1 MSNKEIT
8 AALVAE
14 IRPQSN
20 PGLQVQMTS
29 TSATTAV
36 SLQGSVVTGSAAVSL
51 QGSVVAGSAQA
62 LWDHINN
69 HDNPHKTTA
78 EQVGAVPLR
87 LQDVVEL
94 TYADLTIEKLKQSA
108 VYVDS
113 NLESKRVSLG
123 TLKELNTK
131 IVITETMDAID
142 LTKLTVGDYIGIVI
156 EEN

>member
-20 PGLQVQMTS
+20 PGLQVQMTP
-29 TSATTAV
+29 TPATTV
-36 SLQGSVVTGSAAVSL
+36 VGLQGSVVT
-51 QGSVVAGSAQA
+51 GSAQA

-69 HDNPHKTTA
+69 YDNPHKTTA

-142 LTKLTVGDYIGIVI
+142 LTKLTVGDYIGVVI

>member
-20 PGLQVQMTS
+20 PGLQVQMTP
-29 TSATTAV
+29 TPATTV
-36 SLQGSVVTGSAAVSL
+36 VGLQGSVVT
-51 QGSVVAGSAQA
+51 GSAQA

-69 HDNPHKTTA
+69 YDNPHKTTA

-131 IVITETMDAID
+131 IVITEAMDAID
-142 LTKLTVGDYIGIVI
+142 LTKLTVGDYIGVVI

>member
-20 PGLQVQMTS
+20 PGLQVQMTP
-29 TSATTAV
+29 TPATTV
-36 SLQGSVVTGSAAVSL
+36 VGLQGSVVT
-51 QGSVVAGSAQA
+51 GSAQA

-87 LQDVVEL
+87 LQEVVEL
-94 TYADLTIEKLKQSA
+94 TYADLTIE
-108 VYVDS
+108 
-113 NLESKRVSLG
+113 

>member
-14 IRPQSN
+14 RASSIRSF
-20 PGLQVQMTS
+20 LSFIS
-29 TSATTAV
+29 TPATTAV

-131 IVITETMDAID
+131 IVITETIDAID
-142 LTKLTVGDYIGIVI
+142 LTKLTVGDYIGVVI

>member
-1 MSNKEIT
+1 M
-8 AALVAE
+8 
-14 IRPQSN
+14 
-20 PGLQVQMTS
+20 
-29 TSATTAV
+29 
-36 SLQGSVVTGSAAVSL
+36 
-51 QGSVVAGSAQA
+51 
-62 LWDHINN
+62 
-69 HDNPHKTTA
+69 
-78 EQVGAVPLR
+78 GAVPLR

-131 IVITETMDAID
+131 IVITETIDAID
-142 LTKLTVGDYIGIVI
+142 LTKLTVGDYIGVVI

>member
-20 PGLQVQMTS
+20 PGLQVQMTP
-29 TSATTAV
+29 TPATTAV
-36 SLQGSVVTGSAAVSL
+36 GLQGSVVT
-51 QGSVVAGSAQA
+51 GSAQA
-62 LWDHINN
+62 LWDHINK

-142 LTKLTVGDYIGIVI
+142 LTKLTVGDYIGVVI

>member
-20 PGLQVQMTS
+20 PGLQVQMTP
-29 TSATTAV
+29 TPATTV
-36 SLQGSVVTGSAAVSL
+36 VGLQGSVVT
-51 QGSVVAGSAQA
+51 GSAQA

-131 IVITETMDAID
+131 IVIAETMDAID
-142 LTKLTVGDYIGIVI
+142 LTKLTVGDYIGVVI

>member
-20 PGLQVQMTS
+20 PGLQVQMTP
-29 TSATTAV
+29 TPATTAV
-36 SLQGSVVTGSAAVSL
+36 SLQGSVVTGSAAVRL

-142 LTKLTVGDYIGIVI
+142 LTKLTVGDYIGVVI

>member
-142 LTKLTVGDYIGIVI
+142 LTKLTVGDYIGVVI

>member
-20 PGLQVQMTS
+20 PGLQVQMTP
-29 TSATTAV
+29 TPATTAV
-36 SLQGSVVTGSAAVSL
+36 GLQGSVVT
-51 QGSVVAGSAQA
+51 GSAQA

-78 EQVGAVPLR
+78 KQVGAVPLR

-131 IVITETMDAID
+131 IVITETMDVID
-142 LTKLTVGDYIGIVI
+142 LTKLTVGDYIGVVI

>member
-1 MSNKEIT
+1 MSDKEIT

-142 LTKLTVGDYIGIVI
+142 LTKLTVGDYIGVVI

>member
-20 PGLQVQMTS
+20 PGLQVQMTP
-29 TSATTAV
+29 TPATTAV
-36 SLQGSVVTGSAAVSL
+36 GLQGSVVTGSAK
-51 QGSVVAGSAQA
+51 A

-69 HDNPHKTTA
+69 YDNPHKTTA

-142 LTKLTVGDYIGIVI
+142 LTKLTVGDYIGVVI